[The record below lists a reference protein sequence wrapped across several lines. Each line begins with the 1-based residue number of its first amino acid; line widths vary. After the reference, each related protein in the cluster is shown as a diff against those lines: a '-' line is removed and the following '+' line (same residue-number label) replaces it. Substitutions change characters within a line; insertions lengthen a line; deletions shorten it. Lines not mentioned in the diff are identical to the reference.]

1 MQEELNYKV
10 LPISYKGHNTKMY
23 SRGSNVCLDYFKQS
37 TDSLKYPFMRENQ
50 LFLQKKKK
58 SKRNIRLD
66 FRNIHS
72 NKHQENKMISL

>member
-50 LFLQKKKK
+50 LFLQKKKIQEK
-58 SKRNIRLD
+58 YKTR
-66 FRNIHS
+66 FWKHS
-72 NKHQENKMISL
+72 